1 MKKQDEKLS
10 NKTNDKVTKWQL
22 DKAVFTLAKVTR

>member
-1 MKKQDEKLS
+1 MKKQAEKLS
-10 NKTNDKVTKWQL
+10 FEKNDKVTKQQL